1 MDRKA
6 LIRQYKETPRPMGV
20 YRIHN
25 TTTGRTLIGT
35 SLDVRSMLNRHRAQ
49 LGLGAHRNRQL
60 QNDWNKLGPDAFD
73 FEVLDTISPSD
84 VPGYDP
90 TDDLR
95 ALEELWT
102 DKLSPAGDSGY

>member
-1 MDRKA
+1 MDRKE

-20 YRIHN
+20 YRIRN
-25 TTTGRTLIGT
+25 TTTGQSLIGT
-35 SLDVRSMLNRHRAQ
+35 SLDVSSMLNRHRAQ

-60 QNDWNKLGPDAFD
+60 QNDWNTLGPEAFD
-73 FEVLDTISPSD
+73 FEILDTLSPSD

-95 ALEELWT
+95 ALEELWME
-102 DKLSPAGDSGY
+102 KLAPTGDPGY